1 MGKERVHRWALR
13 LGTLLLVLGIAC
25 FVIKAFTPTY
35 LDASGMLHESFFLL
49 PLGFAGLFA
58 SIVSYLVAGLTHG
71 QRQHA

>member
-1 MGKERVHRWALR
+1 MGAA

-58 SIVSYLVAGLTHG
+58 A
-71 QRQHA
+71 